1 MAEKEGFE
9 PSRPFRGLHDFQSC
23 ALDQLGDF
31 SIAVLVLI
39 SVYEASPNAT
49 ALLLY
54 QSFSQSQAPKTILS
68 KKAESRGSPPCASAH
83 FGNDAVHGM
92 VHGDTQ
98 LVDTLTH
105 LRFHGVLAVGRHH
118 RKRRTDRLCR
128 TTRSGRYTRPATVR
142 RRYRPKIRYTFSSSV
157 TPLRPERSIA
167 AFPEKKRVRAICQ
180 KPADPL

>member
-98 LVDTLTH
+98 LVDTLSH
-105 LRFHGVLAVGRHH
+105 LRFHGIPAVGHHHSHCRAGHQSGADTDVPRRQVSRSSGSALAVQSL
-118 RKRRTDRLCR
+118 LC
-128 TTRSGRYTRPATVR
+128 GL
-142 RRYRPKIRYTFSSSV
+142 SV
-157 TPLRPERSIA
+157 
-167 AFPEKKRVRAICQ
+167 V
-180 KPADPL
+180 